1 MADVDS
7 TKSCLLFCLLQVVN
21 GEGDNEVALDDLPT
35 KLTGL
40 TEADLQARIAEEQS
54 RTEGSPAVIAHL
66 DGLPELAGDP
76 EALREPESSEM
87 PLNGLHQPDK

>member
-1 MADVDS
+1 IANGQDDS
-7 TKSCLLFCLLQVVN
+7 
-21 GEGDNEVALDDLPT
+21 EVILDDLPT

-54 RTEGSPAVIAHL
+54 RSEGSSGVLAHL

-76 EALREPESSEM
+76 EALHEPESSER
-87 PLNGLHQPDK
+87 PLNGLHGDPDK